1 MLDIFKEGLEEGIE
15 KGIEKGIVQGEKQKV
30 LEIAEKLLK
39 KGFSVEE
46 VADDTGLGV
55 EEVKAIQDR

>member
-1 MLDIFKEGLEEGIE
+1 MLIWDFQQKIHLLLNTFE
-15 KGIEKGIVQGEKQKV
+15 KRDQ
-30 LEIAEKLLK
+30 K
-39 KGFSVEE
+39 KGFSVGE